1 MTMLAIGSD
10 LRHTILDI
18 AITTG
23 QLEEGKMIGRER
35 LRPRFFIALLVI
47 VAPLA
52 AHSDPILQVSS
63 GQLTGAT
70 GVDVDGT
77 LWDVIFSDG
86 AWDFSSG
93 TGLPASTKEE
103 ADLFGQ
109 ALLDQVF
116 LDSVLGL
123 FDSDPETTNGCFNT
137 LACQIWTP
145 YAIDS
150 SRGETS
156 FSITFNQSSE
166 SIQEDFV
173 RDVRGVLGLTGDF
186 SDVTQRVLGVWS
198 LSPTDPPTDPPTTSV
213 PEPGTLGLF
222 GIGLLGMGM
231 ARRKKKV

>member
-1 MTMLAIGSD
+1 
-10 LRHTILDI
+10 
-18 AITTG
+18 
-23 QLEEGKMIGRER
+23 MIGLER
-35 LRPRFFIALLVI
+35 LRPRFFVAMLAIL
-47 VAPLA
+47 APLA
-52 AHSDPILQVSS
+52 AHSIPILQVNGD
-63 GQLTGAT
+63 GQLLGAT

-77 LWDVIFSDG
+77 LWDVVFSDG

-186 SDVTQRVLGVWS
+186 SDATTRVLGVWT
-198 LSPTDPPTDPPTTSV
+198 LSSTEPPPEPPTSV
-213 PEPGTLGLF
+213 PEPSTLALL
-222 GIGLLGMGM
+222 GIGLAGMGLI
-231 ARRKKKV
+231 RRRRTQ